1 MSPTVEKW
9 QARRILILG
18 TTYPSHSTKYVET
31 VCTGGVFED
40 TKEMCRLYPIPR
52 RYLEPGRRFHKFQ
65 FIKARVTRD
74 AKDPRPESYRIDV
87 DSIEPQEEIRSNKP
101 DARRA
106 FLESS
111 PHYCKSVEELFDRQK
126 AGGTSLG
133 IVVPE
138 SITDCT
144 VARRPESE
152 RAEWV
157 AHEQARQSQERLFGS
172 KPKPLDFPEAL
183 FYVHW
188 RCDDE
193 RCEKPHRMSLH
204 EWGIHELYRKLAA
217 DPQRDEKVIQ
227 AMRKHL
233 DEGERDVFLFLGNFR
248 SKLYN
253 FGLMDSYSAPTRP
266 KRQAFSLF
274 N

>member
-1 MSPTVEKW
+1 MSLTVDKW
-9 QARRILILG
+9 QTRRILILG

-52 RYLEPGRRFHKFQ
+52 RYLEPGQRFHKFQ
-65 FIKARVTRD
+65 FISARVTPD
-74 AKDPRPESYRIDV
+74 TKDPRPESYRIDV
-87 DSIEPQEEIRSNKP
+87 DSIQPQEQIDSKKHGV
-101 DARRA
+101 RRD
-106 FLESS
+106 FLEQS
-111 PHYCKSVEELFDRQK
+111 PNFCKSVEELLDRQK
-126 AGGTSLG
+126 ADGTSLG

-138 SITDCT
+138 SITNCT

-152 RAEWV
+152 RSEWA

-172 KPKPLDFPEAL
+172 KPKTLDFPEAL

-188 RCDDE
+188 QCNDD

-204 EWGIHELYRKLAA
+204 EWGIHELYRKLED
-217 DPQRDEKVIQ
+217 DPKRDEKVVQ

-266 KRQAFSLF
+266 KAPAFSLF
-274 N
+274 T

>member
-1 MSPTVEKW
+1 MSLTVDGW
-9 QARRILILG
+9 QTRRILILG

-40 TKEMCRLYPIPR
+40 SREMCRLYPIPR

-65 FIKARVTRD
+65 FINARVRPD
-74 AKDPRPESYRIDV
+74 SKDPRPESYRIDV
-87 DSIEPQEEIRSNKP
+87 DSIEPQEQITSKDHEKRRS
-101 DARRA
+101 
-106 FLESS
+106 FLENSR
-111 PHYCKSVEELFDRQK
+111 HFCKSVEELLDRQK
-126 AGGTSLG
+126 TEGTSLG
-133 IVVPE
+133 IVIPE
-138 SITDCT
+138 SITECS
-144 VARRPESE
+144 VALRPASE
-152 RAEWV
+152 RSEWA
-157 AHEQARQSQERLFGS
+157 AHEEARQRQERLFGS

-204 EWGIHELYRKLAA
+204 EWGIHELYRKLEG
-217 DPQRDEKVIQ
+217 DPKQKEKMIQ
-227 AMRKHL
+227 AMRKQL

-253 FGLMDSYSAPTRP
+253 FGLMDSYSAPAKP
-266 KRQAFSLF
+266 RQPAFSLF
-274 N
+274 S